1 MSKGGHNVSFTTT
14 TLHDRSTREG
24 SMAVIHYVAKLLGVY
39 RPAVPCRL
47 EVARILEFTD
57 ALAADP
63 ASIPI
68 SHS

>member
-1 MSKGGHNVSFTTT
+1 MT
-14 TLHDRSTREG
+14 
-24 SMAVIHYVAKLLGVY
+24 VIHYVAKVMGVY
-39 RPAVPCRL
+39 RPAVPCRV

-63 ASIPI
+63 APIPA